1 MTFVLRTAL
10 FLAFCALV
18 VAGNMPTLQALFEFS
33 NQNATASYVL
43 LIPLVT
49 LALVYQERNSIF
61 SDVRID
67 WPAALPFIVAG
78 AALMGAGA
86 LGRPSIAADLP
97 VRVAAIVLLWI
108 GGFLILYGHAAARRA
123 SFPLAF
129 LLFTIP
135 IPATLLAVAV
145 QVLKQGS
152 TEAVAALFAA
162 TGQVYHRDGFV
173 FSLPGVVIE
182 IADECSGIRSSI
194 GLLLTSLLAGHVFLI
209 KAWTKSVL
217 MLAVLPMAILK
228 NAIRIVSLTLLSVH
242 VDPGFLTGQ
251 LHHEGG
257 IVFFALALALTFPIL
272 VLLRSLEA
280 RRIRARPLPV

>member
-18 VAGNMPTLQALFEFS
+18 VAGNLPTLQALFEFS

-49 LALVYQERNSIF
+49 VALVYQERDSIF

-86 LGRPSIAADLP
+86 LGRPSMAADLP

-108 GGFLILYGHAAARRA
+108 GGFLLFYGHAAARRA

-152 TEAVAALFAA
+152 TEAVTALFTV

-217 MLAVLPMAILK
+217 ILAVLPMAILK
-228 NAIRIVSLTLLSVH
+228 NAIRIVSLTLLSIH

-272 VLLRSLEA
+272 VLLRSLEL